1 MRASILIAGLAIAAI
16 AGYGAAHSWYKSAWH
31 ELAVAPAAA
40 QSAETPVPN
49 ATPPSAPV
57 ITLPNGQKLDSET
70 LGPVIEQYLLDHPE
84 VIVKAV
90 EKLQQKQAAAD
101 QANFQDT
108 AAGVR
113 QQLLNAPLSPVL
125 GNPKGDVTVVE
136 FFDYKCPYCKRV
148 ADDVS
153 KLISD
158 DPNVRV
164 VFKEFPIL
172 GPDSQIAALAGLA
185 ANRQGKYAAFHMA
198 AMEHRGTFTKDNV
211 LAIAKE
217 SGLDIDK
224 LQADMKDQA
233 LINEIAANQALADK
247 LGINGTPAFIIG
259 KEKVP
264 GAISLDDMKKLVGEA
279 RNQKG

>member
-1 MRASILIAGLAIAAI
+1 MRASILIAGLALAVI
-16 AGYGAAHSWYKSAWH
+16 AGYGAAHSWRELAWH
-31 ELAVAPAAA
+31 ELAIAPAAA
-40 QSAETPVPN
+40 QSTP
-49 ATPPSAPV
+49 APASESTAPAAV

-70 LGPVIEQYLLDHPE
+70 LGPVIEQYLLDHPD

-90 EKLQQKQAAAD
+90 EKLQQKQAAAE
-101 QANFQDT
+101 QANFRDT

-198 AMEHRGTFTKDNV
+198 AMEHRGAFTNDNV
-211 LAIAKE
+211 VAIAKE

-233 LINEIAANQALADK
+233 LIDEIAANQALADK

-279 RNQKG
+279 REQKG

>member
-1 MRASILIAGLAIAAI
+1 MRASILITGLALAVI
-16 AGYGAAHSWYKSAWH
+16 AGYGAAHYWRD
-31 ELAVAPAAA
+31 LAVAPAVA
-40 QSAETPVPN
+40 QSTPAPAAGSMTAE
-49 ATPPSAPV
+49 ATSPAAV
-57 ITLPNGQKLDSET
+57 ITLPDGRKLDSET

-90 EKLQQKQAAAD
+90 QKLQQKQAAAE
-101 QANFQDT
+101 QANFSDT

-148 ADDVS
+148 ADDVG

-198 AMEHRGTFTKDNV
+198 AMEHRGAFTQDNV
-211 LAIAKE
+211 LEIARE

-224 LQADMKDQA
+224 LRADMKDQA
-233 LINEIAANQALADK
+233 LADEIAANQALADK

-264 GAISLDDMKKLVGEA
+264 GAISLDDMKKLVVEA
-279 RNQKG
+279 REQKD

>member
-1 MRASILIAGLAIAAI
+1 
-16 AGYGAAHSWYKSAWH
+16 
-31 ELAVAPAAA
+31 LAVTPAAA

-49 ATPPSAPV
+49 ATPPSAAV

-217 SGLDIDK
+217 SGLDLDK
-224 LQADMKDQA
+224 LQADMKDQT